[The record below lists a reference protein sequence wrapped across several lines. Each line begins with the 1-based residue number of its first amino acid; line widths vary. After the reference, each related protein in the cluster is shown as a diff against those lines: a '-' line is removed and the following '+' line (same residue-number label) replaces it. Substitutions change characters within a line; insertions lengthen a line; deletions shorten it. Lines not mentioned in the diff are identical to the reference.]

1 MMNPLGKDDLLKVTY
16 AESLDLIHTALEPLD
31 RERIAVEDALG
42 RISAR
47 DLIAPFQVPSC
58 PLSQRDGY
66 ALQAADTKGAQL
78 DQPQQ
83 LQVIGRSFPDTPNEE
98 LPAVDTGEAVAITT
112 GSPLPAGADA
122 VIPIELAS
130 QREDLLFVGGPIK
143 PGSGV
148 LLPGDDIRDGAR
160 IASEGRLLS
169 PSQLG
174 LLSATG
180 LSHVEVFRRPR
191 VALIATG
198 DEIALGRNARPAR
211 AGSAEPAGK
220 PPSNAITLAA
230 WCRRFGLTTKT
241 WLASDNHKALNYTL
255 SRARAECDAVVT
267 IGGTG
272 PGMRDLVLETL
283 EDQGWEAIVQGV
295 RLRPGR
301 RSCFG
306 RLGTT
311 PLFILPG
318 TPTAAETAFLLIAL
332 PGLMRLAGSVDSP
345 FTVVPARLSRDLRRS
360 KEQKQWSQAIRVRL
374 SPGTFFLQATP
385 LVGRAVQEKRGR
397 LAVAAISH
405 GLVLLGEGEE
415 SAQAGDIV
423 GVLLLEGGWS

>member
-16 AESLDLIHTALEPLD
+16 AEALDQIHTALEPLD
-31 RERIAVEDALG
+31 RERIAVEEALG

-47 DLIAPFQVPSC
+47 DLIAPFQIPSC
-58 PLSQRDGY
+58 PISQRDGY
-66 ALQAADTKGAQL
+66 ALQAADTKDAQL

-83 LQVIGRSFPDTPNEE
+83 LQVIGRSFPDTPSGE

-122 VIPIELAS
+122 VLPAEVAT
-130 QREDLLFVGGPIK
+130 QREDLLFVGAAIK

-160 IASEGRLLS
+160 IVSEGRVLS
-169 PSQLG
+169 PSKLG

-198 DEIALGRNARPAR
+198 DEIALGRDARS
-211 AGSAEPAGK
+211 GSAESAGK

-230 WCRRFGLTTKT
+230 WCQRFGLSTKT

-272 PGMRDLVLETL
+272 PGLRDLVLETL
-283 EDQGWEAIVQGV
+283 EDQGWEGIFQGI

-306 RLGTT
+306 RLGST

-385 LVGRAVQEKRGR
+385 LVGRAIQEKRGR
-397 LAVAAISH
+397 LAAAAISH
-405 GLVLLGEGEE
+405 GLVLLGDGEE

>member
-16 AESLDLIHTALEPLD
+16 AEALDQIHTALEPLD
-31 RERIAVEDALG
+31 RERIAVEEALG

-47 DLIAPFQVPSC
+47 DLIAPFQIPSC
-58 PLSQRDGY
+58 PISQRDGY
-66 ALQAADTKGAQL
+66 ALQAADTKDAQL

-83 LQVIGRSFPDTPNEE
+83 LQVIGRSFPDTPSGE

-122 VIPIELAS
+122 VLPAEVAT
-130 QREDLLFVGGPIK
+130 QREDLLFVGAAIK

-160 IASEGRLLS
+160 IVSEGRVLS
-169 PSQLG
+169 PSKLG

-198 DEIALGRNARPAR
+198 DEIALGRDARS
-211 AGSAEPAGK
+211 GSAESAGK

-230 WCRRFGLTTKT
+230 WCQRFGLSTKT

-272 PGMRDLVLETL
+272 PGLRDLVLETL
-283 EDQGWEAIVQGV
+283 EDQGWEGIFQGI

-306 RLGTT
+306 RLGST

-385 LVGRAVQEKRGR
+385 LVGRAIQEKRGR
-397 LAVAAISH
+397 LAAAAISH

-423 GVLLLEGGWS
+423 GVLLIEGGWS

>member
-16 AESLDLIHTALEPLD
+16 AEALDQIHTALEPLD
-31 RERIAVEDALG
+31 RERIAVEEALG

-47 DLIAPFQVPSC
+47 DLIAPFQIPSC
-58 PLSQRDGY
+58 PISQRDGY
-66 ALQAADTKGAQL
+66 ALQAADTKDAQL

-83 LQVIGRSFPDTPNEE
+83 LQVIGRSFPDTPSGE

-122 VIPIELAS
+122 VLPAEVAT
-130 QREDLLFVGGPIK
+130 QREDLLFVGAAIK

-160 IASEGRLLS
+160 IVSEGRVLS
-169 PSQLG
+169 PSKLG

-198 DEIALGRNARPAR
+198 DEIALGRDARS
-211 AGSAEPAGK
+211 GSAESAGK

-230 WCRRFGLTTKT
+230 WCQRFGLSTKT

-272 PGMRDLVLETL
+272 PGLRDLVLETL
-283 EDQGWEAIVQGV
+283 EDQGWEGIFQGI

-306 RLGTT
+306 RLGST

-385 LVGRAVQEKRGR
+385 LVGRAIQEKRGR
-397 LAVAAISH
+397 LAAAAISH